1 MEIAA
6 RPRDKQELLELI
18 KEHQIEFL
26 RLSFTDING
35 KLKGIDLPISQLD
48 RALDEGQSIDGSS
61 IEGFARINE
70 SDMIAK
76 PNIDTMSILPWRD
89 NVAMMFCDILDAK
102 GNAYE
107 GDPRYVLKRNV
118 EKIRA
123 KGQEFYVGPEIEY
136 FYVKS
141 QGEPEILD
149 TDGYFDLT
157 PDQGSVLR
165 RETVHTLQKMGIRA
179 ELSHHEVAPSQHEIG
194 TRFTDAVG
202 MADNAMRYKMAVKAI
217 AIKAGIYATFMP
229 KPFQGQNGS
238 GMHMNQSLFKGD
250 ENLFAGKDGL
260 SGTAKYYIAG
270 LLNRIKEITLILNP
284 TVNSY
289 KRLVPGFEAPV
300 YICWAQA
307 NRSALVRVPNTLGR
321 AKATRIELRSADP
334 SCNPYLAF
342 SAMLSA
348 GLEGID
354 KKMPLADPVEI
365 DMYGCS
371 EAERQNMGID
381 SLPGSL
387 NESIQLANNSE
398 FLEETLGSHIYNEL
412 IVSKK
417 MEWNQYRTQVTPW
430 ELQSY
435 I

>member
-1 MEIAA
+1 MEIAS
-6 RPRDKQELLELI
+6 RPKNKKELVALV
-18 KEHQIEFL
+18 KKHKIEFL
-26 RLSFTDING
+26 RLCFTDING

-76 PNIDTMSILPWRD
+76 PSIETMNILPWRD

-102 GNAYE
+102 GNPYE
-107 GDPRYVLKRNV
+107 GDPRYVLRKNV

-123 KGQEFYVGPEIEY
+123 KGQDFFVGPEVEY

-141 QGEPEILD
+141 KKDLEVLD

-157 PDQGSVLR
+157 PDQGSILR
-165 RETVHTLQKMGIRA
+165 RETVQALQQMGISA

-202 MADNAMRYKMAVKAI
+202 MADNVMRYKMAVQAI
-217 AIKAGIYATFMP
+217 AGNAGVYATFMP
-229 KPFQGQNGS
+229 KPFQRENGS

-250 ENLFAGKDGL
+250 KNLFAAKDGL
-260 SGTAKYYIAG
+260 SATAKYYIAG
-270 LLNRIKEITLILNP
+270 LLNRIREITLLLNP

-300 YICWAQA
+300 YICWAQS

-321 AKATRIELRSADP
+321 TKATRIELRSPDP

-342 SAMLSA
+342 SVMLSA
-348 GLEGID
+348 GMEGID
-354 KKMPLADPVEI
+354 KKMSLADPVEV

-371 EAERQNMGID
+371 EAERSSMGID

-387 NESIQLANNSE
+387 NEAIILAKDSK
-398 FLEETLGSHIYNEL
+398 FLEETLGAHIYNEL
-412 IVSKK
+412 MVSKK
-417 MEWNQYRTQVTPW
+417 VEWNKYRTQVTPW
-430 ELQSY
+430 ELENY

>member
-1 MEIAA
+1 MEIAV
-6 RPRDKQELLELI
+6 RPKDKQELLELI

-61 IEGFARINE
+61 IDGFARINE

-89 NVAMMFCDILDAK
+89 NVAMMFCDICDAQ
-102 GNAYE
+102 GNPYE
-107 GDPRYVLKRNV
+107 GDPRYVLKKNV

-123 KGQEFYVGPEIEY
+123 KGQDFFVGPEVEY

-141 QGEPEILD
+141 QSEPEILD

-157 PDQGSVLR
+157 PDKGSELR
-165 RETVHTLQKMGIRA
+165 RETVKALQKMGIRA

-202 MADNAMRYKMAVKAI
+202 MADNVMRYKMAVKAI
-217 AIKAGIYATFMP
+217 AFNEGIYATFMP
-229 KPFQGQNGS
+229 KPFQGENGS
-238 GMHMNQSLFKGD
+238 GMHMNQSLFQGD
-250 ENLFAGKDGL
+250 ENLFAGQEGL
-260 SGTAKYYIAG
+260 SDTAKYYIAG
-270 LLNRIKEITLILNP
+270 LLNRIKEITLLLNP

-342 SAMLSA
+342 SVMLAA
-348 GLEGID
+348 GMEGID
-354 KKMPLADPVEI
+354 NKLSLADPVEV

-371 EAERQNMGID
+371 EAERSSMGID

-387 NESIQLANNSE
+387 NEAILLAKDSK

-412 IVSKK
+412 ILSKR

-430 ELQSY
+430 ELQNY